1 MRISA
6 WISDVC
12 SSDLHGPLHDPI
24 PQARNAKRPERA
36 VRFRY
41 IHASCGQRTVRARQ
55 QFFAYR
61 RQFVLKIHFQ
71 HTFVN
76 AINARRACSAGGQRN
91 ASRSEEHTSELQSLM
106 RISYAVFCLNKKT
119 QTNSNILRTTN

>member
-76 AINARRACSAGGQRN
+76 AINARRARSA
-91 ASRSEEHTSELQSLM
+91 EHTSELQALM
-106 RISYAVFCLNKKT
+106 RNSDAVFSLKKKNNKYLD
-119 QTNSNILRTTN
+119 N